1 MTLLAVFLEH
11 LVEKQIP
18 WPSTIVEK
26 LFTLACFG
34 FRYNRHEKSWNEHP
48 KRSCDQMERDEK
60 SGQCC
65 KFGVSKLGVLLC
77 LVTTTFL
84 LNLNETSKTT
94 LCMLKKNNFWHA
106 QETRKA
112 CLWKRVLNRFTVKE
126 GIRIHRLTKKQSS
139 DNDTALACL
148 PRCFVQKRR
157 KTDVAHWDK
166 PPSMKWRFIKGSC
179 PMFLTVKKDTVKQIS
194 CLWLE

>member
-1 MTLLAVFLEH
+1 MALLVVFLEH
-11 LVEKQIP
+11 LAENQLA

-26 LFTLACFG
+26 LSLIHCFG

-48 KRSCDQMERDEK
+48 KRSCDQNGTWQK

-84 LNLNETSKTT
+84 LHPNETSKTT
-94 LCMLKKNNFWHA
+94 LNVLKKNDFCHA
-106 QETRKA
+106 QETRKV
-112 CLWKRVLNRFTVKE
+112 CLWKRVLNCFTVKV
-126 GIRIHRLTKKQSS
+126 GVKLHRLTKKPSS
-139 DNDTALACL
+139 DNGAVFASL

-157 KTDVAHWDK
+157 KTGVAQWD
-166 PPSMKWRFIKGSC
+166 
-179 PMFLTVKKDTVKQIS
+179 
-194 CLWLE
+194 